1 MPRLAEVVESAL
13 SRIRPSKSLQASSVS
28 NCKSQCDSTTTQRES
43 HSAPEPGPGSEN
55 RFRFGCAKAGF
66 LYPAFDKAGYKNL
79 ISKVGKALG
88 VSEYSPSLSKFSK
101 NPVIFQNFVSNL
113 RFCIKNLNRI

>member
-1 MPRLAEVVESAL
+1 MIPPRLSAKVIAHPNQDRVLKIGSGSGARKRAFCIRL
-13 SRIRPSKSLQASSVS
+13 STRLG
-28 NCKSQCDSTTTQRES
+28 T
-43 HSAPEPGPGSEN
+43 
-55 RFRFGCAKAGF
+55 
-66 LYPAFDKAGYKNL
+66 KNL